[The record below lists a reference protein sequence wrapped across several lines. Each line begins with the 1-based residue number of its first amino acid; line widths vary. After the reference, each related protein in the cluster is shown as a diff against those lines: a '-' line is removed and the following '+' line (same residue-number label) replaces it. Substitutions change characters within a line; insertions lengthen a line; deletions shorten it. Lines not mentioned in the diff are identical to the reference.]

1 MIFFDPNV
9 NNPSEN
15 VNEWYQHLINNKGMN
30 KDNIEKIVKV
40 SINKA
45 ETEIKN
51 VDGMSGDVFYVNGLK
66 DGKLAQLNVIII
78 LLIIF
83 II

>member
-1 MIFFDPNV
+1 
-9 NNPSEN
+9 
-15 VNEWYQHLINNKGMN
+15 MN

-51 VDGMSGDVFYVNGLK
+51 VDRMLGDVFYVNGLK
-66 DGKLAQLNVIII
+66 DGKLDQLNVIII